1 MKWKA
6 LTAVIGVFLV
16 GLVCGALL
24 GRTYLKSYKYSGR
37 STRGHMRAL
46 SKELNLSEQQ
56 KEQIGPNLKEARREL
71 YGLRLE
77 SYEKANKIMTRLQS
91 KIKPF
96 LKPEQTQKLDE
107 LNKKFHDRRNRRRT
121 KLQRKMKSLSDAN
134 PSR

>member
-24 GRTYLKSYKYSGR
+24 GRTYLRPYKYKGR

-56 KEQIGPNLKEARREL
+56 REQIGPSLKEARKDL

-77 SYEKANKIMTRLQS
+77 SYEKADKIIARLKNKIQ
-91 KIKPF
+91 PF
-96 LKPEQTQKLDE
+96 LKPEQTQQLDE
-107 LNKKFHDRRNRRRT
+107 LNKKFRDRRNQRRT
-121 KLQRKMKSLSDAN
+121 KLQRKMKSLSGAN
-134 PSR
+134 PTR